1 MKEPKHTPSEV
12 ARYRRIAAGDAVER
26 NRMAEEHLGL
36 VPAVA
41 TYYAKRNPHLA
52 MDDLLQEGRYGV
64 VYSLDRFDV
73 DKGYRFATYATYWIR
88 HFIQRF
94 VVANHSCGLSSKR
107 KDTEA
112 YLGTRMDEAD
122 RSLYEQRCLETMST
136 SWESD
141 SEASFDNACEGD
153 DPDEVEENV
162 MEQLDI
168 ERALSILSN
177 GQVSPEQRRILSMR
191 YGVLGE
197 RPQTVPQVA
206 RRTGLRA
213 EVVMKVEQD
222 TIGLLLELM
231 EKS

>member
-1 MKEPKHTPSEV
+1 MNEPKHTPEEV
-12 ARYRRIAAGDAVER
+12 AIYRRIAAGDAVER
-26 NRMAEEHLGL
+26 NRMAEQHLGL

-41 TYYAKRNPHLA
+41 TYYAKRNPHLS

-64 VYSLDRFDV
+64 VYSLDRFNV
-73 DKGYRFATYATYWIR
+73 DKGYRFSTYATYWIR

-112 YLGTRMDEAD
+112 YLGLRMDEGERD
-122 RSLYEQRCLETMST
+122 LYEQRCLETMST
-136 SWESD
+136 SRDSD
-141 SEASFDNACEGD
+141 SNASFDNACEGD
-153 DPDEVEENV
+153 DPDDVEGEV
-162 MEQLDI
+162 MQQLDI
-168 ERALSILSN
+168 EHALAALSN
-177 GQVSPEQRRILSMR
+177 GLVTNEQRRIISMR

-213 EVVMKVEQD
+213 EVVMKVEQETLD
-222 TIGLLLELM
+222 LLFELM
-231 EKS
+231 ETP